1 MAIWDK
7 LKTELDRAGKAAQG
21 ALDEGKTRLEAFRAR
36 QLADKAAQALGYAVF
51 RAKQAGTEVD
61 WETLQRLVNA
71 LAEKEA
77 EVQRLE
83 KELREEEK
91 TATEDS
97 SRPRSRLTHS
107 ELVRGRSQNAK
118 GRTGGYSQPV
128 LPSAL
133 SVFCFALLSVRRR
146 QRLVPLHQLILT
158 RRAMHIH
165 AANQHALRA
174 RQWLERIAAPDH
186 HVRLTTWLQ

>member
-7 LKTELDRAGKAAQG
+7 LKTELDRAGKVAQG

-61 WETLQRLVNA
+61 WQTLQRLVNA

-83 KELREEEK
+83 KELAADDKNPAENPAPPPDG
-91 TATEDS
+91 TA
-97 SRPRSRLTHS
+97 
-107 ELVRGRSQNAK
+107 
-118 GRTGGYSQPV
+118 
-128 LPSAL
+128 
-133 SVFCFALLSVRRR
+133 
-146 QRLVPLHQLILT
+146 
-158 RRAMHIH
+158 
-165 AANQHALRA
+165 
-174 RQWLERIAAPDH
+174 
-186 HVRLTTWLQ
+186 

>member
-61 WETLQRLVNA
+61 WATLQRLVNS

-77 EVQRLE
+77 EVHRLE
-83 KELREEEK
+83 KEL
-91 TATEDS
+91 AAEDTKPEAS
-97 SRPRSRLTHS
+97 PPPPAP
-107 ELVRGRSQNAK
+107 E
-118 GRTGGYSQPV
+118 TG
-128 LPSAL
+128 
-133 SVFCFALLSVRRR
+133 
-146 QRLVPLHQLILT
+146 
-158 RRAMHIH
+158 
-165 AANQHALRA
+165 
-174 RQWLERIAAPDH
+174 
-186 HVRLTTWLQ
+186 TT